1 VAELILHC
9 KTTKG
14 DFEKHVGLDEKVDV
28 RRCFSRRSALTHRLQ
43 LVRMG
48 LMEVPSELFRMK
60 NVKSLWLN
68 DNKLCSLP
76 SEIAHLTTLET
87 LIVRLLKRLDRDLT
101 KSHVVFRSAA
111 TSSSLFRPNSVC

>member
-1 VAELILHC
+1 
-9 KTTKG
+9 
-14 DFEKHVGLDEKVDV
+14 
-28 RRCFSRRSALTHRLQ
+28 
-43 LVRMG
+43 MG